1 METIY
6 HVKIRTCDDD
16 IFTVYHFDAADAR
29 KCGEEYLQ
37 QGYLV
42 TLVTET
48 SEEL

>member
-16 IFTVYHFDAADAR
+16 IFTVYHFDEADAR
-29 KCGEEYLQ
+29 ECVFDYLS
-37 QGYLV
+37 QGFMV
-42 TLVTET
+42 TIVTET